1 MPSCIWRRAAS
12 RTNAG
17 AIPTAT
23 WSAQGASSQ
32 AWPGLRQD
40 VENTLQGVKN
50 GVVTATFGYDGDGR
64 MVTATV
70 GLTTTH
76 YVGDYF
82 ERVNGITD
90 TYYYHAGKR
99 IAMRA
104 GNTLYW
110 TLTDYLGSTS
120 KLIAATSVLTG
131 ELQYREA
138 SPKWNGGDKA
148 YGDARGT
155 WGITNTTKYHFT
167 GRREES
173 TKSRRLYWPA
183 PGSR

>member
-1 MPSCIWRRAAS
+1 MTGVTGSDAYTL
-12 RTNAG
+12 TNDA
-17 AIPTAT
+17 
-23 WSAQGASSQ
+23 
-32 AWPGLRQD
+32 
-40 VENTLQGVKN
+40 ENCLKKGVKKYT
-50 GVVTATFGYDGDGR
+50 GLVPSFGYDGN
-64 MVTATV
+64 MVTATIDV
-70 GLTTTH
+70 TTTL